1 MKKPFIIAAA
11 AFICAGIF
19 LQEAKAQEAVYNE
32 DTVADNVA
40 RIGILMKD
48 LDANKADIQK
58 LALEIPYHERA
69 ALYKKGKTDALPSV
83 ALNAFSFFIGIPP
96 NLGIGSFVQHDTAGG
111 LINLGTGLAG
121 LGCVGAG
128 FGTLLISKN
137 PDIAAALF
145 VSGGALCLGSWIF
158 GIVRPIVFASSHNK
172 KLEDALLLKTKVT
185 VVPAVGIDRLG
196 LGVAI
201 RY

>member
-40 RIGILMKD
+40 RIDILMKD

-83 ALNAFSFFIGIPP
+83 ALNAFFFLSAFRRI
-96 NLGIGSFVQHDTAGG
+96 
-111 LINLGTGLAG
+111 
-121 LGCVGAG
+121 
-128 FGTLLISKN
+128 
-137 PDIAAALF
+137 
-145 VSGGALCLGSWIF
+145 W
-158 GIVRPIVFASSHNK
+158 AS
-172 KLEDALLLKTKVT
+172 ALLYSTIRQ
-185 VVPAVGIDRLG
+185 AVLSTSARG
-196 LGVAI
+196 LRESAVSLRA
-201 RY
+201 

>member
-1 MKKPFIIAAA
+1 MKKTFIIAAA

-121 LGCVGAG
+121 IGCITSG
-128 FGTLLISKN
+128 LILFTKN
-137 PDIAAALF
+137 PDTAAALF
-145 VSGGALCLGSWIF
+145 VSGGALCLGSWVF

-185 VVPAVGIDRLG
+185 VVPAVGADRLG
-196 LGVAI
+196 LGVVI
-201 RY
+201 LY